1 MLFFVSVGM
10 LFDPLILIREPLPVL
25 ATFLVIVLG
34 KSVAAYVIVRAFGH
48 PKSTALTISA
58 SLAQI
63 GEFSFILI
71 GLGLDLEL
79 MPQTG
84 RDLLLAGAILSILVN
99 PLLFIAIGRWQA
111 RQDRK
116 AAELPPEQAA
126 VEDVPPAIEEH
137 DHAIL
142 IGYGRVGR
150 KIALRLREAGTPLV
164 VIEDSRA
171 GLDELREAGISAVL
185 GNAARPEVLE
195 LAQLARARWLLL
207 AIPNGFEAGQIAQ
220 QARVVNPRLTII
232 ARAHFDAEVE
242 HLEQNGADLVIMG
255 EREIARAM
263 IDRVAADQA
272 TPDAPVA
279 A

>member
-1 MLFFVSVGM
+1 
-10 LFDPLILIREPLPVL
+10 
-25 ATFLVIVLG
+25 
-34 KSVAAYVIVRAFGH
+34 
-48 PKSTALTISA
+48 
-58 SLAQI
+58 
-63 GEFSFILI
+63 
-71 GLGLDLEL
+71 

-116 AAELPPEQAA
+116 AAELPPEQAP

-171 GLDELREAGISAVL
+171 GLDELRESGISAVL

-220 QARVVNPRLTII
+220 QARAVNPRLTII